1 MIVKP
6 VIMKPLSDEQLWDD
20 LKKDDQA
27 AFAELYQRLHVTLY
41 SYGYKVTP
49 NVALVEDAIQD
60 LFIDVWRLRHSS
72 SSANS
77 VKFYL
82 FRSLRRKIHR
92 LVDKEYWSETS
103 LAEAADLSD
112 DSSAEQVMIGQEEES
127 QLVQHLTEALTQLP
141 QRQQEVVMLRFYQ
154 NFKTR
159 EIAQIMGITEKSV
172 RNTLHKALAH
182 LRKHNSYLALLL
194 GMLLFWMLA

>member
-1 MIVKP
+1 
-6 VIMKPLSDEQLWDD
+6 MKPLSDEQLWDD